1 MIVLE
6 NVLTTEELATVRE
19 FLREAQF
26 VDGKMTADASIRNR
40 KENQQIK
47 RSETALPVDRLIAQ
61 AFIRHAL
68 FQAWALP
75 MRMVPPLFNRYGE
88 GMFYGDHVDNV
99 ICADPPLRADI
110 SLTLFLSDPADYDG
124 GELVVEGPSAPVAVK
139 LPAGSAFAYLSNT
152 VHRVQKIT
160 RGERFAAVNW
170 VQSLVPDDRLRA
182 ILFDL
187 TRVEHALA
195 QTINETPVYNLL
207 AKARQ
212 NLERLAVRP

>member
-6 NVLTTEELATVRE
+6 NILTAEELATVRE

-40 KENQQIK
+40 KENEQIK

-124 GELVVEGPSAPVAVK
+124 GHLQFHGGADMPAARTLGSGVFFPSFLAHQVTPVM
-139 LPAGSAFAYLSNT
+139 
-152 VHRVQKIT
+152 
-160 RGERFAAVNW
+160 RGLRR
-170 VQSLVPDDRLRA
+170 SLVAWAYGPQFR
-182 ILFDL
+182 
-187 TRVEHALA
+187 
-195 QTINETPVYNLL
+195 
-207 AKARQ
+207 
-212 NLERLAVRP
+212 